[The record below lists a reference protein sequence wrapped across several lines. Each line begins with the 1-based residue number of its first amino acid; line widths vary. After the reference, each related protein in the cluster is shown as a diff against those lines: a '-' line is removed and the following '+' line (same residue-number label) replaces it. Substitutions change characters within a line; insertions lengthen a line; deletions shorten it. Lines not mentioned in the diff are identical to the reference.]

1 MFNWLVDIPALAWVM
16 MLAMYLLGLVIG
28 RLGRKPIPPK
38 TGTADELIQS
48 LHDEITIKAGRH
60 DKVNVA
66 GVRCYTAIATK
77 DTVLFVN
84 MDKV

>member
-1 MFNWLVDIPALAWVM
+1 MFNWLADIPALAW
-16 MLAMYLLGLVIG
+16 AM
-28 RLGRKPIPPK
+28 
-38 TGTADELIQS
+38 
-48 LHDEITIKAGRH
+48 IKAGRH